1 MLVINVKDKN
11 SLNNALKEYRR
22 KVRDTQLLKELRR
35 RKQFTKPSVGRRNEI
50 LNAKYRNSRADEF
63 QDSLTSYNYKVI
75 YSTF

>member
-35 RKQFTKPSVGRRNEI
+35 RKQFTKPSVDRRNEI
-50 LNAKYRNSRADEF
+50 LNAKYRNKRAEEF
-63 QDSLTSYNYKVI
+63 
-75 YSTF
+75 

>member
-35 RKQFTKPSVGRRNEI
+35 RKQFTKPSVARRNEI
-50 LNAKYRNSRADEF
+50 LKARYINKKSAE
-63 QDSLTSYNYKVI
+63 I
-75 YSTF
+75 

>member
-35 RKQFTKPSVGRRNEI
+35 RKQFTKPSVARRNEI

-63 QDSLTSYNYKVI
+63 
-75 YSTF
+75 

>member
-35 RKQFTKPSVGRRNEI
+35 RKQFTKPSVNRRHEI
-50 LNAKYRNSRADEF
+50 LNAKYRNERAEEF
-63 QDSLTSYNYKVI
+63 
-75 YSTF
+75 

>member
-35 RKQFTKPSVGRRNEI
+35 RKQFTKPSVNRRHEI
-50 LNAKYRNSRADEF
+50 LNAKYRNKRAEEF
-63 QDSLTSYNYKVI
+63 
-75 YSTF
+75 